1 VSRQAKVAA
10 SKELTNRRR
19 SRGRNRSRT
28 RGWRKIADSEVAAA
42 ELRTAE
48 RALDGAFSK
57 TASLEIDR
65 CVAALEALIEHRQ
78 RRPSQ

>member
-1 VSRQAKVAA
+1 LNRQAKVAA
-10 SKELTNRRR
+10 SKELTNQRR
-19 SRGRNRSRT
+19 SRNRSRT

-42 ELRTAE
+42 ELQKAE

-65 CVAALEALIEHRQ
+65 CVGALEALIEHRQ
-78 RRPSQ
+78 RGPSR